1 MEKLAKATQD
11 KKKRGDRVRMWR
23 QRLMALGIRSKVRL
37 GFVVIGL
44 ILFLSGVIALF
55 EFGRMSRHVS
65 TLIADNVAS
74 VNASRELHNLLA
86 EYHTQLFEAVGNRDA
101 ELVPKRRE
109 DDVYLQQLEKVEL
122 HATTSVEHSAADS
135 VRYTYSA
142 YMQVANEIGEL
153 WVYDNIQL
161 RDWYFNRL
169 QGIYEQL
176 NAYMQTLMEVSQGAL
191 ADNYYNLQDSFYRS
205 IMPGVVSVGA
215 GILLVLLFNYFL
227 NIFLLIPL
235 IKMNRAVQDY
245 RHYNKSYD
253 VHFDRSG
260 DQIEELSD
268 GIREI
273 IEENK
278 ALKR

>member
-1 MEKLAKATQD
+1 MEKLAKSTQD
-11 KKKRGDRVRMWR
+11 KMKRGDRVRMWR

-74 VNASRELHNLLA
+74 VNASREVHNALTA
-86 EYHTQLFEAVGNRDA
+86 YHTQLFEAIGNRDA

-109 DDVYLQQLEKVEL
+109 EDPYLQQLEKVQL
-122 HATTSVEHSAADS
+122 HATTPQEQIAADS
-135 VRYTYSA
+135 VRYAYSA
-142 YMQVANEIGEL
+142 YMQVANELDEL
-153 WVYDNIQL
+153 WVLDNVQL
-161 RDWYFNRL
+161 REWYFNRL
-169 QGIYEQL
+169 QAIYEQINGYL
-176 NAYMQTLMEVSQGAL
+176 QTLMEVSQGAL
-191 ADNYYNLQDSFYRS
+191 ADNYYNLKDSFYRS

-227 NIFLLIPL
+227 NIFLLTPL
-235 IKMNRAVQDY
+235 LKMNRAVQDY
-245 RHYNKSYD
+245 RNYNKSYD

-260 DQIEELSD
+260 DQVEALSD